1 MSINISSFSWNRSFL
16 CSILLP
22 TGAQMACF
30 MWWPLFTIQPHV
42 GPWDATNAAHT
53 GRQPPGHR
61 HLSRQARG
69 ARKGHTLK
77 VHGVSLPLTHPPFRA
92 SRVLGIPRRHTEK
105 QALPKWWWD
114 MCGQRLWAG
123 ETAHKMPKIGCRVKN
138 IHKAYQEGSPH
149 SFACSWA
156 SASWVSVYSSFY
168 SDGQPLITVDLT
180 LSVPRWAENRRWEWA
195 RWEGR
200 GEESL
205 YSQEYSEEATAASV
219 LD

>member
-77 VHGVSLPLTHPPFRA
+77 VHGCLCRWHILRSGP
-92 SRVLGIPRRHTEK
+92 
-105 QALPKWWWD
+105 
-114 MCGQRLWAG
+114 AG
-123 ETAHKMPKIGCRVKN
+123 
-138 IHKAYQEGSPH
+138 
-149 SFACSWA
+149 SWA
-156 SASWVSVYSSFY
+156 SPGDTQRSRLYP
-168 SDGQPLITVDLT
+168 SDGGICVASGCEQGKQHTKCPKLAAELKTSTKPTKKAHHIHLHVHEHLLAEYQCIL
-180 LSVPRWAENRRWEWA
+180 LSILMD
-195 RWEGR
+195 
-200 GEESL
+200 SH
-205 YSQEYSEEATAASV
+205 
-219 LD
+219 